1 MKIKALEKFFDLELK
16 VLHEAGEVFE
26 VSEDRGAALTSKN
39 NKTKRILCA
48 AVMEVEAEEAAASE
62 EEPGEEKAEIKKE
75 KPKRK
80 KAVKNEKA
88 E

>member
-39 NKTKRILCA
+39 NKTKRILCTAVSEGEQIA
-48 AVMEVEAEEAAASE
+48 ALE
-62 EEPGEEKAEIKKE
+62 EEPGEEKAEIQKE